1 MDAIELLLTRQSDAK
16 LTAPGPN
23 SEQLDIIKQAALRV
37 PDHGCI
43 APWQFIVVQ
52 GDARHKLGEIY
63 HQSAVAEQQEETAG
77 EVAQKAFKRGYNVSA
92 RVHCYLWGNL
102 IGV

>member
-37 PDHGCI
+37 PDHGCM
-43 APWQFIVVQ
+43 
-52 GDARHKLGEIY
+52 RLG
-63 HQSAVAEQQEETAG
+63 SLLS
-77 EVAQKAFKRGYNVSA
+77 FKVMPAIN
-92 RVHCYLWGNL
+92 
-102 IGV
+102 